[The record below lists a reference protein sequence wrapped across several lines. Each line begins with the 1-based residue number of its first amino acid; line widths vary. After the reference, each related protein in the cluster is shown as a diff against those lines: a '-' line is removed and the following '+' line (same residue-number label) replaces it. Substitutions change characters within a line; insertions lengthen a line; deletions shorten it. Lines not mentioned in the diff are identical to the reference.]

1 MVFFNYTTMQG
12 SAKSVYY
19 GAGLCGKTTNLQHI
33 HSKTDPH
40 SRGEMVSLET
50 EADRTLFFDLLPLEV
65 GKIGGMR
72 VRVQL
77 YTVPG
82 QVFYNTTR
90 KLVLKGVDGIV
101 FVVDSQVPALDA
113 TLESFENLKQNLE
126 EFNQPLES
134 IPFIFQFNKRD
145 IRNIHSVEMLNR
157 CLNPNGYDV
166 FGAAALHGIG
176 VFETLKSISRKTL
189 AAVHRRISG
198 DVPAEKPQVVV
209 PTSGPFGLAGEPAA
223 PKTLVQTT
231 ASSCSTSTALK
242 SGTDEVRVEFAASL
256 DATPAT
262 PIPGQSSSAS
272 SASPAGSERRVATQ
286 SPLDVERELEKL
298 RRVALGN
305 SPGVAKRRR
314 VPPVQPVH
322 PVQRPEEHCRELKMT
337 VPKAA
342 LENAKQ
348 LSLDLSLAGAGAGGD
363 VAESFQVDLSERLT
377 GMTGKK
383 KRLRITLYIEEEDS

>member
-1 MVFFNYTTMQG
+1 MVFFNYTTMQV
-12 SAKSVYY
+12 SAKIVYY
-19 GAGLCGKTTNLQHI
+19 GAGLCGKTTNLQYI

-101 FVVDSQVPALDA
+101 FVADSQVPALDA

-145 IRNIHSVEMLNR
+145 IRNIHSVERLNR
-157 CLNPNGYDV
+157 CLNPNGYEV

-176 VFETLKSISRKTL
+176 VFETLKAISRKTL

-198 DVPAEKPQVVV
+198 DAPAEKRRAVV
-209 PTSGPFGLAGEPAA
+209 PTRGPFGLPGEPGA
-223 PKTLVQTT
+223 PKALVQTT
-231 ASSCSTSTALK
+231 ASSYSTSTALK

-256 DATPAT
+256 DATPA
-262 PIPGQSSSAS
+262 PIPAGQSSSAS
-272 SASPAGSERRVATQ
+272 SERRVATK

-298 RRVALGN
+298 RRVALGT

-314 VPPVQPVH
+314 VPAVQPVQPVH
-322 PVQRPEEHCRELKMT
+322 RQEEDCRELKVT
-337 VPKAA
+337 LPKAA

-348 LSLDLSLAGAGAGGD
+348 LCLDLSLAGAGASGD
-363 VAESFQVDLSERLT
+363 VAESLRVDLSERLT

>member
-1 MVFFNYTTMQG
+1 MVFFNYTTMQV
-12 SAKSVYY
+12 SAKIVYY

-134 IPFIFQFNKRD
+134 IPFVFQFNKRD

-157 CLNPNGYDV
+157 CLNANGYDV

-176 VFETLKSISRKTL
+176 VFETLKAISRKTL

-198 DVPAEKPQVVV
+198 DLPAEKPQVVV
-209 PTSGPFGLAGEPAA
+209 PTRGPFGLAREPAA
-223 PKTLVQTT
+223 PKALVQTT
-231 ASSCSTSTALK
+231 ASSYSTSTALK

-256 DATPAT
+256 DATPA
-262 PIPGQSSSAS
+262 PIPAGQSSSAS
-272 SASPAGSERRVATQ
+272 SASPAGSERRVATK
-286 SPLDVERELEKL
+286 SPLDVERQLENL

-314 VPPVQPVH
+314 VPPVH
-322 PVQRPEEHCRELKMT
+322 PVQRQEEHCRELKVT